1 MECCDI
7 SPQINLE
14 KIQDDYS
21 ESFQYL
27 CWSLKNSFL
36 KCDKAGGF
44 ACSCLLLVIEK
55 RLEGNVL
62 SLMVQQRYMLSNGPV
77 IMQKGAGLSL
87 LKRDPMKEQLLYRQ
101 KDPNRQVAREKLLT
115 VHEREALPQTM

>member
-1 MECCDI
+1 M
-7 SPQINLE
+7 
-14 KIQDDYS
+14 
-21 ESFQYL
+21 
-27 CWSLKNSFL
+27 
-36 KCDKAGGF
+36 
-44 ACSCLLLVIEK
+44 IEK